1 MIVEAAARLG
11 SFADAAFAL
20 HLAGVQ
26 ISSRHVQ
33 RIALE
38 IGTELIGQR
47 DHKVLLRRRRQ
58 LPVAVAAIPAVV
70 AVEVDGG
77 RLRTRASDGGPGVHD
92 KQNKEDKI
100 ACLVTL
106 QSQVHEIDPQPLPPG
121 SLLLPRRVQRLVQQ
135 IHGKSGDVPQED
147 THQEDT
153 MHMSGPRPQQAE
165 EDKKGPRKLV
175 RTCVAS
181 MADSHAFG
189 PMVAAEA
196 QERGFYQAKRRAYLG
211 DGAAYNWEI
220 QRGYFSDFEAIVDFL
235 HALCYVYLAAW
246 AVGTDQEQKWSG
258 YVVWMRACW
267 QGRVK
272 EVIEELQSWQ
282 RRIGKPREGEELEAK
297 DPRVLVKEA
306 LSYLQNN
313 QQRMDYPRYRKQGLP
328 CTSSLAES
336 LVGEFNA
343 RVKSSEK
350 FWNRNG
356 GAEAIL
362 QLRGAYLSEDDR
374 LTRFFAHR
382 PGNPR
387 RRR

>member
-1 MIVEAAARLG
+1 VY
-11 SFADAAFAL
+11 
-20 HLAGVQ
+20 
-26 ISSRHVQ
+26 
-33 RIALE
+33 
-38 IGTELIGQR
+38 
-47 DHKVLLRRRRQ
+47 
-58 LPVAVAAIPAVV
+58 
-70 AVEVDGG
+70 
-77 RLRTRASDGGPGVHD
+77 
-92 KQNKEDKI
+92 
-100 ACLVTL
+100 
-106 QSQVHEIDPQPLPPG
+106 EIDPQPQPPA

-147 THQEDT
+147 TPQEDAT
-153 MHMSGPRPQQAE
+153 QMAGPKPQQAE
-165 EDKKGPRKLV
+165 EDHRGPRKLV

-181 MADSHAFG
+181 MADSRRFG

-196 QERGFYQAKRRAYLG
+196 QERGFYQANRRAYLA
-211 DGAAYNWEI
+211 DGAAYNWAI
-220 QRGYFSDFEAIVDFL
+220 QRSYFPDFEAIADFL

-246 AVGTDQEQKWSG
+246 AVGKDEEQKWSG
-258 YVVWMRACW
+258 YVMWMRACW

-272 EVIEELQSWQ
+272 EVITELTSWQ
-282 RRIGKPREGEELEAK
+282 QRIGVPPKKEELEAK

-306 LSYLQNN
+306 LTYLENN
-313 QQRMDYPRYRKQGLP
+313 QGRMDYPHYRKQGLP

-350 FWNRNG
+350 FWNRND

-362 QLRGAYLSEDDR
+362 QLRAAYLSEDDR

-387 RRR
+387 RSR